1 MYQYSSADGSK
12 LMAEI
17 VDAPTQSA
25 YERVDAQVGKQRYS
39 MPTGKP
45 LLALLGGGI
54 GLLIYWLAKHGV
66 G

>member
-1 MYQYSSADGSK
+1 
-12 LMAEI
+12 MAEI